1 MKGKIAAL
9 TALFVCCMPLSAC
22 TVKTDQA
29 SDPSEYDLK
38 TYMKSLWKG
47 DTVYAETAFVLKEP
61 DGSVAPIRLLYDV
74 KQIISVRNFALDT
87 LYEEGKDYSVEQGRL
102 VVKEDGAIYEDI
114 ALDYDQYYL
123 GEPTAWSLTGVNG
136 GGLLKTE
143 IENGQQGLTKWQIA
157 VTYIHTEGE
166 SVLSE
171 PQTHS
176 EAFAKTVQKLQNG
189 ERTNIVCLGDS
200 ISAGWSASGFV
211 YCNIEPYCPNY
222 FTLFTD
228 YLADHYH
235 NDQINA
241 DNYSVGGMKTDWGC
255 AEKQIS
261 SVTGS
266 KPDLLILAFGMN
278 DGVSGG
284 FSAEQYKT
292 NTQAIIDGVR
302 ATCPDT
308 EIMLIATMLPNAEVA
323 NMLVNQYAYL
333 AALNELAAENENVAV
348 ADVTTA
354 CFEMLSVKKFRD
366 FSANNVNHPNDF
378 FHRVYAQIAVKTL
391 VDIL

>member
-1 MKGKIAAL
+1 MKRKIALL
-9 TALFVCCMPLSAC
+9 TTLLLCLAPLSAC
-22 TVKTDQA
+22 SVKTNQV

-38 TYMKSLWKG
+38 TYMKPIWEG

-61 DGSVAPIRLLYDV
+61 DGSVAPIRLLYDA
-74 KQIISVRNFALDT
+74 KKILSVRNFALDT
-87 LYEEGKDYSVEQGRL
+87 LYEEGKDYSVEKGKL
-102 VVKEDGAIYEDI
+102 VVKEDGAIYEEL
-114 ALDYDQYYL
+114 ALDYGQYYL
-123 GEPTAWSLTGVNG
+123 SEPTAWSLTGING

-157 VTYIHTEGE
+157 VTYTHTEGK
-166 SVLSE
+166 SALSE

-176 EAFAKTVQKLQNG
+176 EAFEKTVQKLQKG
-189 ERTNIVCLGDS
+189 ESTNIVCLGDS

-228 YLADHYH
+228 YLADHYK
-235 NDQINA
+235 NDKINA
-241 DNYSVGGMKTDWGC
+241 DNYSVGGMKTDWGG
-255 AEKQIS
+255 AEKQIA

-266 KPDLLILAFGMN
+266 NPDLLILAFGMN
-278 DGVSGG
+278 DGVAGG
-284 FSAEQYKT
+284 FSVEQYKT

-302 ATCPDT
+302 KTCPET
-308 EIMLIATMLPNAEVA
+308 EIMLVSPMLPNAEVA
-323 NMLVNQYAYL
+323 NVFVNQYAYL
-333 AALNELAAENENVAV
+333 AALNELAAENESVAV

-378 FHRVYAQIAVKTL
+378 FHRVYAQVAVKTL
-391 VDIL
+391 ADIL